1 MTLEDPRFPSWEV
14 LDSNELLNAE
24 PWLTVTSQRVRLPD
38 GRIVDDFYR
47 VDMSEFA
54 VMHVRATDGRL
65 ITLKQYRHGV
75 GDVCLALP
83 GGGVEKGEGPVDAAK
98 RELLEETGYV
108 AENWR
113 SLGQFIVN
121 GNQGCGRANFFVADG
136 ATRVAEPGSG
146 DLETTDVILMT
157 TEEVAAAVTRGE
169 VKTITTV
176 ALIAMA
182 SNPDFGG
189 ETRDVSP

>member
-1 MTLEDPRFPSWEV
+1 MTLEDPRFSPWEV
-14 LDSNELLNAE
+14 LGSNELLNAK
-24 PWLTVTSQRVRLPD
+24 PWLTVTSERVRLPD

-54 VMHVRATDGRL
+54 VMHVRTTNGRL
-65 ITLKQYRHGV
+65 IALKQYRHGV
-75 GDVCLALP
+75 GGVCLALP
-83 GGGVEKGEGPVDAAK
+83 GGGVEEGEPPVDAAK

-113 SLGQFIVN
+113 SLGQFVVN

-136 ATRVAEPGSG
+136 ATQVAEPDSG
-146 DLETTDVILMT
+146 DLGTADVVLMT
-157 TEEVAAAVTRGE
+157 PEEIATAVINGE

-176 ALIAMA
+176 ALMAMA

>member
-1 MTLEDPRFPSWEV
+1 MTLENPRFSPWEV

-38 GRIVDDFYR
+38 GRIVNDFYR
-47 VDMSEFA
+47 IDMSEFA
-54 VMHVRATDGRL
+54 VMHVRTTDGRV
-65 ITLKQYRHGV
+65 IALKQYRLGV

-83 GGGVEKGEGPVDAAK
+83 GGGVEKGELPVDAAK

-113 SLGQFIVN
+113 SLGQFVVN

-136 ATRVAEPGSG
+136 ATRVAEPDSG
-146 DLETTDVILMT
+146 DLETTDVVLVTPDEI
-157 TEEVAAAVTRGE
+157 AAAVANGE

-176 ALIAMA
+176 ALMAMA

-189 ETRDVSP
+189 ETRGVSP